1 MALSRIRRRLVRL
14 LLNSAKVIVLADA
27 AAANGASFR
36 GDGTMRRSHMRR
48 RKAHPRHGRICPA
61 KTPEP
66 VNGLTLFSP
75 RPCLP
80 ERSKRGCGATE
91 MTTFHGEFN
100 IESFEAGSGLWHA
113 RIRRANKEPLII
125 NGVAF
130 PHIEVGFA
138 WPDRTAAIEDAK
150 TQIDRLAPRWDAR
163 ENTSTR
169 QLTSVA

>member
-1 MALSRIRRRLVRL
+1 
-14 LLNSAKVIVLADA
+14 LLNSAKVSVSADA

-36 GDGTMRRSHMRR
+36 GDGTIRRSRMRR
-48 RKAHPRHGRICPA
+48 REANPRHVRRDPA
-61 KTPEP
+61 KIAEP

-80 ERSKRGCGATE
+80 ERSERMCGATE

-113 RIRRANKEPLII
+113 RIRRTNKEPLII

-130 PHIEVGFA
+130 PHLEVGFA
-138 WPDRTAAIEDAK
+138 WPDRAAAIEDAK
-150 TQIDRLAPRWDAR
+150 TQIDRFGPRWDAR
-163 ENTSTR
+163 DDTSAR
-169 QLTSVA
+169 QLSAVA